1 MENNN
6 FNSGGL
12 IIILICIVVSAY
24 FAATEMAFSS
34 VNKMRLKNM
43 AEKGN
48 KKANK
53 VLKMLDDYDGML
65 SSILIGN
72 NIVNI
77 LGTSLATVL
86 FVNWL
91 GDGLGPSVSTA
102 VTTVVLLI
110 FAEITPKSIAKEFPE
125 KFAMF
130 SAPILSIIMIVLKPF
145 NFLFRQWKKV
155 LSMMFKT
162 NDYQHITE
170 EELLT
175 FVEETVNDGA
185 IDEEDSELIRNVI
198 ELSDLTAK
206 DVLTHR
212 VNMTTVD
219 VDITVDELE
228 TIFTES
234 GHSRLPVYED
244 NLDNIIGTIYYKD
257 FYEKVCKNGSTVRD
271 IVKEPKLISNNT
283 NIRSLLKELQVSKN
297 HIAIVIDE
305 FGGVEGMVTIE
316 DLLEELV
323 GDIYDEKDEI
333 EKDIQQISDREYIIS
348 GMAEIEVLCEIFD
361 IEDELDEME
370 AVTVNGWILEQI
382 ERMPEEG
389 VSFEYKDYVV
399 EILEMKDRHAE
410 KIKITKK

>member
-1 MENNN
+1 M
-6 FNSGGL
+6 SSYL
-12 IIILICIVVSAY
+12 
-24 FAATEMAFSS
+24 AATETAFLTA
-34 VNKMRLKNM
+34 NKVRLKSM
-43 AEKGN
+43 ADKGD
-48 KKANK
+48 KKALK
-53 VLKMLDDYDGML
+53 VLKMLDDYDSML

-86 FVNWL
+86 FVSWL
-91 GDGLGPSVSTA
+91 GDDMGPTVSTI
-102 VTTVVLLI
+102 VTTIVVLI
-110 FAEITPKSIAKEFPE
+110 FGEITPKSIAKEFPE

-130 SAPILSIIMIVLKPF
+130 SAPILSIIMLILTPF
-145 NFLFRQWKKV
+145 NFFFKQWKKL
-155 LSMMFKT
+155 LSLIFKT
-162 NDYQHITE
+162 NDYQKVTE

-185 IDEEDSELIRNVI
+185 IDKEDSELIRNVI

-212 VNMTTVD
+212 VNMTAVD
-219 VDITVDELE
+219 INITVDDLE
-228 TIFTES
+228 KMFIES

-257 FYEKVCKNGSTVRD
+257 FYEKVCKNGNAIKD
-271 IVKEPKLISNNT
+271 IIKAPKLISNNT
-283 NIRSLLKELQVSKN
+283 NIRNLLKDLQISKN

-305 FGGVEGMVTIE
+305 YGGVEGMVTIE

-333 EKDIQQISDREYIIS
+333 EKDVQIISENEYIVL
-348 GMAEIEVLCEIFD
+348 GMAEIEVL
-361 IEDELDEME
+361 DELLDMGEE
-370 AVTVNGWILEQI
+370 IEEFESVTVNGWILEQL
-382 ERMPEEG
+382 ERMPDVG
-389 VSFEYKDYVV
+389 DKFEYKKYSI

-410 KIKITKK
+410 KIKITKL

>member
-53 VLKMLDDYDGML
+53 VLKMLDDYDSML

-91 GDGLGPSVSTA
+91 GEGLGPSVSTA

-155 LSMMFKT
+155 LSMIFKT

-212 VNMTTVD
+212 VNMTA
-219 VDITVDELE
+219 VDIDTTVEELE
-228 TIFTES
+228 VIFTES

-257 FYEKVCKNGSTVRD
+257 FYEKVCKNGATIRD

-333 EKDIQQISDREYIIS
+333 EKDIQQISDREYIVF
-348 GMAEIEVLCEIFD
+348 GMAAIEVLGEIFD
-361 IEDELDEME
+361 IEDELDELE
-370 AVTVNGWILEQI
+370 AITVNGWILEQI
-382 ERMPEEG
+382 ERMPEVG
-389 VSFEYKDYVV
+389 VSFEYKDHIV

>member
-1 MENNN
+1 M
-6 FNSGGL
+6 
-12 IIILICIVVSAY
+12 
-24 FAATEMAFSS
+24 
-34 VNKMRLKNM
+34 
-43 AEKGN
+43 
-48 KKANK
+48 
-53 VLKMLDDYDGML
+53 
-65 SSILIGN
+65 
-72 NIVNI
+72 NI

-91 GDGLGPSVSTA
+91 GEGLGPSVSTA

-155 LSMMFKT
+155 LSMIFKT

-212 VNMTTVD
+212 VNMTA
-219 VDITVDELE
+219 VDIDTTVEELE
-228 TIFTES
+228 VIFTES

-257 FYEKVCKNGSTVRD
+257 FYEKVCKNGATIRD

-333 EKDIQQISDREYIIS
+333 EKDIQQISDREYIVF
-348 GMAEIEVLCEIFD
+348 GMAAIEVLGEIFD
-361 IEDELDEME
+361 IEDELDELE
-370 AVTVNGWILEQI
+370 AITVNGWILEQI
-382 ERMPEEG
+382 ERMPEVG
-389 VSFEYKDYVV
+389 VSFEYKDHIV